1 MADKE
6 VKIKVATE
14 NDLSGV
20 KPIEDE
26 INKLKQQKIE
36 LDIKTNTSR
45 LEEVNSKI
53 ESTKSKLSELKGKAD
68 VDDTEVKQLET
79 ELDRLESEK
88 IDLQL
93 AIEEGKLK
101 SVESE
106 IEDLDGTTI
115 DVDVNNI
122 SAMEALEQ
130 IGQGFD
136 RLKQGASEVGQQ
148 LGSVLEAAG
157 KQETNKTFL
166 VNAVGADTAKQKL
179 EEINTVVQQLPGDD
193 TVLQGLLSS
202 AVANDA
208 SLTADAL
215 REMGT
220 AATDYFSAMS
230 YYGKSATEAQQDM
243 TNYLLA
249 GNTAELERSPILQGH
264 IDKLK
269 EGKTVQERSLL
280 LQQALN
286 DEHWGGMS
294 TQDTYNNKLETF
306 NGMLERGRYNLGG
319 MLQEGAKWGMDFLIN
334 LDQASGG
341 IVGMGIALAGFASP
355 LTDCIMGLGQMAT
368 GLKALKDAGD
378 ILGLVDKLRSL
389 KTVVIDA
396 ADALKTLA
404 LRVLESGYNALK
416 SAAMWAYQKLALVA
430 STIAE
435 YGLAAA
441 QAVLNFVMSINPI
454 VLIVLAL
461 IALAAALIWAYQ
473 NVDWFREMVNNL
485 WAGLQQLA
493 SFIWDN
499 LCGALQWLGQ
509 IFAGTGQIMQDTITN
524 AVNWIISALQGL
536 WTYIIT
542 LGGLLPENVSITG
555 NQIIDTILR
564 VVLFLLTLPM
574 QIGMIFTNIIAK
586 TLGFGDN
593 FVQNMIRAGSQ
604 SVSNFMSWISSL
616 PGKLAAELNNMLS
629 TVNEWAATLP
639 AKFWEA
645 GVNAVKNFLDALGI
659 HSPGTMQRM
668 LTWEI
673 TEMGKNVPD
682 DSRKLV
688 NNIGDM
694 GENIVDAFG
703 NPSLSLNDIGNG
715 NGNLN
720 DSLSN
725 LNVLQ
730 GGVGGDIIVNV
741 YGDIDNDKRIRE
753 LVEAVRKE
761 LSWNNKTAGRT
772 V

>member
-1 MADKE
+1 MVAQKE

-14 NDLSGV
+14 EDLKGV
-20 KPIEDE
+20 QAIEDN
-26 INKLKQQKIE
+26 INKLRQQKLR
-36 LDIKTNTSR
+36 LDIETNTAKLQETESQ
-45 LEEVNSKI
+45 I
-53 ESTKSKLSELKGKAD
+53 ESTKAKLKTMKGEVD
-68 VDDTEVKQLET
+68 VDDKEVKQVEE
-79 ELDRLESEK
+79 ELARLESDKINIQLDIEK
-88 IDLQL
+88 SKLESTKHEID
-93 AIEEGKLK
+93 A
-101 SVESE
+101 
-106 IEDLDGTTI
+106 LD
-115 DVDVNNI
+115 D
-122 SAMEALEQ
+122 EQ
-130 IGQGFD
+130 IQLDIDNQTALQAVDQISQGFD
-136 RLKQGASEVGQQ
+136 RLKQGASEIGQQ
-148 LGSVLEAAG
+148 MGTMLEAAG
-157 KQETNKTFL
+157 KQETNFAFL
-166 VNAVGADTAKQKL
+166 QNAVGNADTAKQKM
-179 EEINTVVQQLPGDD
+179 EEINSIVQQLPGDD

-202 AVANDA
+202 AVAKDA
-208 SLTADAL
+208 TLTSDAL
-215 REMGT
+215 KSMGSS
-220 AATDYFSAMS
+220 AADYFSAMS
-230 YYGKSATEAQQDM
+230 YYGKSASEAQQDM

-269 EGKTVQERSLL
+269 EANTVQERAQVLAE
-280 LQQALN
+280 ALN
-286 DEHWGGMS
+286 EEHWGGMS
-294 TQDTYNNKLETF
+294 QQDTYNNKLETF

-319 MLQEGAKWGMDFLIN
+319 MLQEGAKWGMDLVMQ
-334 LDQASGG
+334 LDNATGG
-341 IVGMGIALAGFASP
+341 LVGMGIALAGFASP
-355 LTDCIMGLGQMAT
+355 ITDTIMGLGQMAT
-368 GLKALKDAGD
+368 GMKAIKDLGFIQWLKDLE
-378 ILGLVDKLRSL
+378 IMTKLSA
-389 KTVVIDA
+389 A
-396 ADALKTLA
+396 ADWLL
-404 LRVLESGYNALK
+404 
-416 SAAMWAYQKLALVA
+416 SAAQ
-430 STIAE
+430 
-435 YGLAAA
+435 G
-441 QAVLNFVMSINPI
+441 VLNAVMSMNPI
-454 VLIVLAL
+454 VIVVLAL

-593 FVQNMIRAGSQ
+593 FVQNMIRAGSE

-629 TVNEWAATLP
+629 AVNEWAATLP

-645 GVNAVKNFLDALGI
+645 GVNAVKNFLSALGI
-659 HSPGTMQRM
+659 ASPGTMQRM

-688 NNIGDM
+688 NNIGEM

-730 GGVGGDIIVNV
+730 GGISRDIIVNV

-753 LVEAVRKE
+753 IIEAVRRD
-761 LSWNNKTAGRT
+761 LDFDNATAGRKI
-772 V
+772 